1 MASFSSTLTTINLMP
16 ICEKLNHGNHVL
28 WKAHVLVVLRGA
40 QLAGFLDGINKAPA
54 EKITIKTTKESD
66 VETLEVPNPVF
77 ELWIAQ
83 E

>member
-1 MASFSSTLTTINLMP
+1 
-16 ICEKLNHGNHVL
+16 
-28 WKAHVLVVLRGA
+28 VVLRGA

-66 VETLEVPNPVF
+66 VKTLEVPNPVF